1 MEETPKSE
9 PQLNLDP
16 SVIIFSSSL
25 PFKKTTLKTV
35 EILSTHQYISS
46 FPA

>member
-25 PFKKTTLKTV
+25 PFKTTLKTV
-35 EILSTHQYISS
+35 EILSTHQCISS